1 LSGPS
6 GRVFIHRTNHHFQAK
21 CGPRGALSLVAKF
34 PAPFSS
40 LLSPFA
46 VFPETE
52 ISYLNQASPVNRGK
66 KDVK

>member
-6 GRVFIHRTNHHFQAK
+6 GRAFIHRTHHNFQAR

-34 PAPFSS
+34 PTLLSS
-40 LLSPFA
+40 LLSPFEA
-46 VFPETE
+46 FPETE

>member
-1 LSGPS
+1 LSGTS
-6 GRVFIHRTNHHFQAK
+6 GRVFTHRTNHNFQAT
-21 CGPRGALSLVAKF
+21 CGPRGASSLVAKF
-34 PAPFSS
+34 SALFSS

-66 KDVK
+66 KDVQ

>member
-6 GRVFIHRTNHHFQAK
+6 GRVFIHRTNHNFQAT

-34 PAPFSS
+34 SALFSS

-46 VFPETE
+46 TFPETE
-52 ISYLNQASPVNRGK
+52 MSYLNQASPVNRGK
-66 KDVK
+66 KDVQ